1 MSSSL
6 DCLIKSYK
14 VYCYIGFLNA
24 DLRWEAFHAYN
35 SMWEKFLKLYTAEKW
50 SNNSIQKREKFQ
62 NSENRKFT
70 EYCYLYKKWT
80 SYRIQETDNKLK
92 NTGNGQ
98 CTLYRIQK
106 TDNKLKNT
114 GNGQVTEYRK
124 WTIYTVQNTGNEQ
137 FTLNRIQEMDKLQS
151 TGIGQITKR
160 RKWINSKIQE
170 IDKFQNTWNG
180 QCSEY
185 SKLNWFD
192 LISLFLILFYL
203 GNKSLQVAFSILG
216 CNS

>member
-14 VYCYIGFLNA
+14 VNSYIGFLNA

-80 SYRIQETDNKLK
+80 SYRIQE
-92 NTGNGQ
+92 
-98 CTLYRIQK
+98 

-203 GNKSLQVAFSILG
+203 GNKSLQVAFSISG

>member
-14 VYCYIGFLNA
+14 VYSYIGFLNA

-80 SYRIQETDNKLK
+80 SYRIQE
-92 NTGNGQ
+92 
-98 CTLYRIQK
+98 